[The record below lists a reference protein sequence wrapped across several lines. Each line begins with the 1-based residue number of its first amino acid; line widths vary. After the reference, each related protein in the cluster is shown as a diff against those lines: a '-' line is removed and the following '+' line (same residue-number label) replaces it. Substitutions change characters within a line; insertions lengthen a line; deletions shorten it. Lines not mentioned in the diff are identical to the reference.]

1 MQILSFAMT
10 EITDLPPVVRLL
22 RDVLAADQGRARADS
37 LLAILGVGP
46 EYVRQNITI
55 LDSALGIFSPGVQ
68 GLDELVRKAEEAVST
83 SRPTVERQHVVSEG
97 VLRCFVGPVPSIGKR
112 LAHFDLAAGQTTLDQ
127 AKDVGFVE
135 NFVPVDSQA
144 TENLWQTVETRLR
157 QAIKAAR
164 NGTALDS
171 PVHAGTLRNAVAL
184 HYTRNPQT
192 LTVHNQSFADAL
204 KRGIDGLAKTPRAAG
219 AFQQTYGLVAAGPE
233 ARRLGAEAVYGRLIK
248 LHEEGGLFRLSVQRL
263 FEKVCDRFETRGIQ
277 ILTPDSRDKEF
288 LLGDLPAITIDR
300 TTGAT
305 GVPVDEADEIVM
317 PLTPRLL
324 IVLGVSN
331 GTRSIPDDEVDSY
344 NALQARL
351 ARDYL
356 IHRPA
361 ATFTAATI
369 ANWRNYRAGPKP
381 TV

>member
-1 MQILSFAMT
+1 MT
-10 EITDLPPVVRLL
+10 QSTNLPPAVRLL
-22 RDVLAADQGRARADS
+22 RDALAADQGRACADS

-46 EYVRQNITI
+46 VYVRQNITV

-68 GLDELVRKAEEAVST
+68 GLDGLVRKAEEAVST
-83 SRPTVERQHVVSEG
+83 SRPTVKRQHVVSEG
-97 VLRCFVGPVPSIGKR
+97 VLRCFVGPVPSIGRR
-112 LAHFDLAAGQTTLDQ
+112 LARFDLAAGQATLDQ
-127 AKDVGFVE
+127 AKDVGFID

-144 TENLWQTVETRLR
+144 TEDLWQTVETRLR
-157 QAIKAAR
+157 QAIKAVR

-184 HYTRNPQT
+184 HYTRNPRT

-204 KRGIDGLAKTPRAAG
+204 KRGIADLAKTPLAAE
-219 AFQQTYGLVAAGPE
+219 AFRQTHQLVATGPE
-233 ARRLGAEAVYGRLIK
+233 ARRLGAEAVYGRLIQ

-277 ILTPDSRDKEF
+277 ILLPGSRDKEY
-288 LLGDLPAITIDR
+288 LLGDRPAITIDR
-300 TTGAT
+300 TTCAA
-305 GVPVDEADEIVM
+305 GVPVDDADEIVM

-324 IVLGVSN
+324 IVLGASN

-344 NALQARL
+344 NALQGRL

-356 IHRPA
+356 IYRPT
-361 ATFTAATI
+361 ATFAAATI
-369 ANWRNYRAGPKP
+369 ASWRTR
-381 TV
+381 

>member
-1 MQILSFAMT
+1 MT
-10 EITDLPPVVRLL
+10 GITDLPPAIRLL
-22 RDVLAADQGRARADS
+22 RDVLAADQGRACAAS

-46 EYVRQNITI
+46 EYVRRNITI
-55 LDSALGIFSPGVQ
+55 LDSALGIFSPGAQ
-68 GLDELVRKAEEAVST
+68 GLNELVRKAEEAVST
-83 SRPTVERQHVVSEG
+83 SRPTVERQHIVSEG
-97 VLRCFVGPVPSIGKR
+97 ILRCFVGPIPSIGKR
-112 LAHFDLAAGQTTLDQ
+112 LARFDLAEGLTTLDV

-157 QAIKAAR
+157 QAIKAVR

-171 PVHAGTLRNAVAL
+171 PVHTSTLRNAVAL

-192 LTVHNQSFADAL
+192 LTIHNQSFADAL
-204 KRGIDGLAKTPRAAG
+204 KRGIDGLAKTSLAAE
-219 AFQQTYGLVAAGPE
+219 AFQQTYGSVAAGPE
-233 ARRLGAEAVYGRLIK
+233 DRRRGAEAVYSRLIK

-277 ILTPDSRDKEF
+277 VLTPGSRDKEF
-288 LLGDLPAITIDR
+288 LLGDLPAITIDK
-300 TTGAT
+300 TTGLT
-305 GVPVDEADEIVM
+305 GVPVDDADEIVM
-317 PLTPRLL
+317 PMTPRLL
-324 IVLGVSN
+324 ILLGVSD

-369 ANWRNYRAGPKP
+369 ANWRTK
-381 TV
+381 

>member
-1 MQILSFAMT
+1 MT
-10 EITDLPPVVRLL
+10 EITDLPSAIRLL

-37 LLAILGVGP
+37 LLAILGAGP

-55 LDSALGIFSPGVQ
+55 LDSALGIFSPGAQ

-83 SRPTVERQHVVSEG
+83 SRPTVERQHIVSEG
-97 VLRCFVGPVPSIGKR
+97 VLRCFAGPIPSIGKR
-112 LAHFDLAAGQTTLDQ
+112 LAYFDLAEGQTTLDQ
-127 AKDVGFVE
+127 AKNVGFVE

-144 TENLWQTVETRLR
+144 TENLWQTVETRMR

-171 PVHAGTLRNAVAL
+171 PVHASTLRNAVAL

-192 LTVHNQSFADAL
+192 LTIHNQSFADAL
-204 KRGIDGLAKTPRAAG
+204 KRGIDGLAKTPLAAE
-219 AFQQTYGLVAAGPE
+219 AFQQTYGFVPAGPE
-233 ARRLGAEAVYGRLIK
+233 ARRRGAKAVYGRLIK

-263 FEKVCDRFETRGIQ
+263 FEKVCDHFETRGIQ

-300 TTGAT
+300 TAGST
-305 GVPVDEADEIVM
+305 GVPVDDADEIAM
-317 PLTPRLL
+317 PMTPRLL
-324 IVLGVSN
+324 IVLGAST
-331 GTRSIPDDEVDSY
+331 GMRSIPDDLVDSY

-361 ATFTAATI
+361 AAFTASTI
-369 ANWRNYRAGPKP
+369 ASWRTR
-381 TV
+381 

>member
-1 MQILSFAMT
+1 MT
-10 EITDLPPVVRLL
+10 EITNLPPAIRSL
-22 RDVLAADQGRARADS
+22 RDALAADQGRACAES

-46 EYVRQNITI
+46 EYVRRNIII

-68 GLDELVRKAEEAVST
+68 GLDELVHKAEEAVST
-83 SRPTVERQHVVSEG
+83 SRPRVERQHVVSEG
-97 VLRCFVGPVPSIGKR
+97 VLRCFVGSVPSIGKR
-112 LAHFDLAAGQTTLDQ
+112 LAHFDLVAGQTTLEK

-157 QAIKAAR
+157 EAIKAVR

-171 PVHAGTLRNAVAL
+171 PVHASTLRNAVAL

-204 KRGIDGLAKTPRAAG
+204 KRGIDGLSETPLAVE
-219 AFQQTYGLVAAGPE
+219 AFQQAYGLVAAGPE
-233 ARRLGAEAVYGRLIK
+233 ARRLGAEVIHGRLIK

-277 ILTPDSRDKEF
+277 ILTPGSRDKEF
-288 LLGDLPAITIDR
+288 LLGNLPAITIDR

-305 GVPVDEADEIVM
+305 GVPVDDADEIVM

-324 IVLGVSN
+324 IVLGMSN
-331 GTRSIPDDEVDSY
+331 GTRSILDDEVDSY

-356 IHRPA
+356 VYRPT

-369 ANWRNYRAGPKP
+369 ANWRTR
-381 TV
+381 

>member
-1 MQILSFAMT
+1 M
-10 EITDLPPVVRLL
+10 
-22 RDVLAADQGRARADS
+22 
-37 LLAILGVGP
+37 
-46 EYVRQNITI
+46 
-55 LDSALGIFSPGVQ
+55 
-68 GLDELVRKAEEAVST
+68 
-83 SRPTVERQHVVSEG
+83 
-97 VLRCFVGPVPSIGKR
+97 
-112 LAHFDLAAGQTTLDQ
+112 
-127 AKDVGFVE
+127 
-135 NFVPVDSQA
+135 
-144 TENLWQTVETRLR
+144 
-157 QAIKAAR
+157 
-164 NGTALDS
+164 
-171 PVHAGTLRNAVAL
+171 AL

>member
-1 MQILSFAMT
+1 MT
-10 EITDLPPVVRLL
+10 EITDLPLAIRLL
-22 RDVLAADQGRARADS
+22 RDVLAADQGRACADS

-55 LDSALGIFSPGVQ
+55 LDSALGIFSPGMQ
-68 GLDELVRKAEEAVST
+68 GLDALVRKAEEAVST
-83 SRPTVERQHVVSEG
+83 SRPTVERQHIVSEG

-157 QAIKAAR
+157 QAIKAVR
-164 NGTALDS
+164 NGTALGS
-171 PVHAGTLRNAVAL
+171 PVHASTLRNAVAL

-192 LTVHNQSFADAL
+192 LTTHNQSFADAL
-204 KRGIDGLAKTPRAAG
+204 KRGVDGLAKTPHAAR
-219 AFQQTYGLVAAGPE
+219 AFQQTHGLVAAGPE
-233 ARRLGAEAVYGRLIK
+233 AQRRGAEAVYGRLIK

-277 ILTPDSRDKEF
+277 ILTPGSRDKEF
-288 LLGDLPAITIDR
+288 LLGDRPAITIDR

-305 GVPVDEADEIVM
+305 GVPVDDADEIVM
-317 PLTPRLL
+317 PMTPRLL
-324 IVLGVSN
+324 IVLGESN
-331 GTRSIPDDEVDSY
+331 GTCSISDDEVDSY

-351 ARDYL
+351 AHDYL

-369 ANWRNYRAGPKP
+369 ANWRTR
-381 TV
+381 

>member
-1 MQILSFAMT
+1 MLECSATRRYSLFAMT
-10 EITDLPPVVRLL
+10 GITDLPPAIRLL
-22 RDVLAADQGRARADS
+22 RDVLAADQGRACAAS

-46 EYVRQNITI
+46 EYVRRNITI
-55 LDSALGIFSPGVQ
+55 LDSALGIFSPGAQ
-68 GLDELVRKAEEAVST
+68 GLNELVRKAEEAVST
-83 SRPTVERQHVVSEG
+83 SRPTVERQHIVSEG
-97 VLRCFVGPVPSIGKR
+97 ILRCFVGPIPSIGKR
-112 LAHFDLAAGQTTLDQ
+112 LARFDLAEGLTTLDV

-157 QAIKAAR
+157 QAIKAVR

-171 PVHAGTLRNAVAL
+171 PVHTSTLRNAVAL

-192 LTVHNQSFADAL
+192 LTIHNQSFADAL
-204 KRGIDGLAKTPRAAG
+204 KRGIDGLAKTSLAAE
-219 AFQQTYGLVAAGPE
+219 AFQQTYGSVAAGPE
-233 ARRLGAEAVYGRLIK
+233 DRRRGAEAVYSRLIK

-277 ILTPDSRDKEF
+277 VLTPGSRDKEF
-288 LLGDLPAITIDR
+288 LLGDLPAITIDK
-300 TTGAT
+300 TTGLT
-305 GVPVDEADEIVM
+305 GVPVDDADEIVM
-317 PLTPRLL
+317 PMTPRLL
-324 IVLGVSN
+324 ILLGVSD

-369 ANWRNYRAGPKP
+369 ANWRTK
-381 TV
+381 